1 MGAAGHSVCPSSIL
15 KQQPLQD
22 GPGGISEWQQDAL
35 PLWVDLSEGGA
46 AGQGRRDWFQRS
58 PLAAAGEEWGA
69 GAEGGACRRPT

>member
-35 PLWVDLSEGGA
+35 PLWVDLEGLY
-46 AGQGRRDWFQRS
+46 GQVEQLQTIFTLLCTQGH
-58 PLAAAGEEWGA
+58 WGA
-69 GAEGGACRRPT
+69 GAS